1 MSKRMLV
8 LMCSIFLIVPLL
20 FMGCGNDGAA
30 GANGSNGSNGTN
42 APTTGTIAGTVT
54 DAVKLDGIAGVTVTA
69 KDSGGVVKGTATTD
83 ATGAYSLASL
93 PLGTVTVYFEQ
104 TYYTSPGG
112 MTVGVL
118 GGQTVTINA
127 ALSEAAAGGPS
138 VSITGYNNGMY
149 TTDDIGYGGTAA
161 LAASGNDPNGDTPTY
176 AWSNATAPALGSVS
190 GSGTSGTV
198 TFPTLAQ
205 AMATR
210 ADVPNNGTISGYAY
224 LSGRFGIL
232 PIISDTRGAVSS
244 KVTVSDGRGKTAS
257 VTLALNAASVL
268 TGARNVPRGARVYMN
283 RGTDNASQTW
293 AITAKPVGSAAALD
307 NASSRTPSF
316 VADVSGKYTL
326 AVAALS
332 KTITINAGTWTG
344 IIDSAGATAT
354 GYTVG
359 QEGACRTC
367 HDGAIAVNE
376 FDDWYATAHAKIFTL
391 GITGGSGT
399 TGISCAPCHTVGF
412 DRGTNNGGFD
422 DLASSMGWI
431 FPTRNATAWTS
442 MVTNYPTVAK
452 LANIQCENC
461 HGPQASLGHMS
472 TGPLGAID
480 NNNTFASDRISY
492 SAELCATCHASGTG
506 HNLYSQWAS
515 SGHANASLAA
525 RGVPSAGTT
534 TNSCARCHSAQ
545 GFTIYADQ
553 LKAGNIGYIDNT
565 TSPTYFSSVTLGNV
579 EPQTCTACHDPHDVT
594 NPNQL
599 RLFDNVT
606 LLPSGFGIRTF
617 GKGAI
622 CTACHN
628 TRNGVYMDNTGT
640 VTSNTTAFLHEDGQT
655 NGTPF
660 AITGHDHTQADV
672 FAGRNAYFMGGG
684 LPMISK
690 HAAVED
696 TCVGCHMAL
705 NPTTH
710 LSHGTPAVDGHRF
723 GINTTNMATYCGNC
737 HGAGTVNG
745 EAIQASAQ
753 AGLDS
758 AKASM
763 GTAMLAFLRSGT
775 IDNIVIVGQNY
786 LDNGTRV
793 GTSTSS
799 VTVNTAGAGIT
810 GVRYTS
816 GATFEFTIPAQTYK
830 VRASLFKGSATANPA
845 MSVKWNG
852 GATGFDTSS
861 IIYKACW
868 NVVMITND
876 FSLGIHNP
884 TFVQQVLNNTKWN
897 LDQYGPVAAP

>member
-1 MSKRMLV
+1 MSKRVLV
-8 LMCSIFLIVPLL
+8 LICSVFLIVPLL
-20 FMGCGNDGAA
+20 FMGCGNDGATGAA
-30 GANGSNGSNGTN
+30 GDNGTN

-54 DAVKLDGIAGVTVTA
+54 DAVKLDGILGVTVTA
-69 KDSGGVVKGTATTD
+69 KGSDNVVKGTATTD
-83 ATGAYSLASL
+83 ATGAYSLANL
-93 PLGTVTVYFEQ
+93 PLGTVTVYFAQ
-104 TYYTSPGG
+104 TDYTSPGG

-138 VSITGYNNGMY
+138 VSITGYNSGMY
-149 TTDDIGYGGTAA
+149 TTDDFGYGGTAA
-161 LAASGNDPNGDTPTY
+161 LAASGSDPNGDTLTY
-176 AWSNATAPALGSVS
+176 AWSNATAPVLGSVS
-190 GSGTSGTV
+190 GSGTTATT
-198 TFPTLAQ
+198 TFPTLVA

-210 ADVPNNGTISGYAY
+210 PDTANNGTISGYAY
-224 LSGRFGIL
+224 LNGRFGIL
-232 PIISDTRGAVSS
+232 PILPDTRGAVST
-244 KVTVSDGRGKTAS
+244 KVTVTDGRGQSAS

-283 RGTDNASQTW
+283 RGNDNASQTW
-293 AITAKPVGSAAALD
+293 AITVKPTGSAAALD
-307 NASSRTPSF
+307 NASIRTPSF
-316 VADVSGKYTL
+316 VADVTGVYTL
-326 AVAALS
+326 TAGS
-332 KTITINAGTWTG
+332 NTITLNAGTWTG
-344 IIDSAGATAT
+344 IIDAAGATTT

-367 HDGAIAVNE
+367 HNGTIAVNE
-376 FDDWYATAHAKIFTL
+376 FDDWYATAHSKIFTL
-391 GITGGSGT
+391 GVTGGSGT
-399 TGISCAPCHTVGF
+399 TGASCLTCHTVGF

-422 DLASSMGWI
+422 DLASSTGWV
-431 FPTRNATAWTS
+431 FPTRNSTAWTS

-461 HGPQASLGHMS
+461 HGPQASPGHMS

-480 NNNTFASDRISY
+480 NNNKFASDRIAY

-515 SGHANASLAA
+515 SGHANASLAVS
-525 RGVPSAGTT
+525 RGSASAGTT
-534 TNSCARCHSAQ
+534 TNSCGRCHSAQ

-553 LKAGNIGYIDNT
+553 LKAGNVGYIDNA
-565 TSPTYFSSVTLGNV
+565 TSPAFFSSVNTGNV

-628 TRNGVYMDNTGT
+628 TRNGVYMDNTGA

-672 FAGRNAYFMGGG
+672 FTGRNAYFMGGN
-684 LPMISK
+684 LPMMSK

-710 LSHGTPAVDGHRF
+710 LSHGAPAVDGHRF

-745 EAIQASAQ
+745 EAIQASTQ

-758 AKASM
+758 VKASM
-763 GTAMLAFLRSGT
+763 EAAMLTFLRVGGAR
-775 IDNIVIVGQNY
+775 DNIVIVGQSY
-786 LDNGTRV
+786 YDNGTRV
-793 GTSTSS
+793 GSSTSS
-799 VTVNTAGAGIT
+799 VTVNTAGANIT
-810 GVRYTS
+810 GARYTS
-816 GATFEFTIPAQTYK
+816 GATFEFTITGQTNK
-830 VRASLFKGSATANPA
+830 VRASLFIGSATANPA
-845 MSVKWNG
+845 MSVKWGG